1 MNNTADLFLLQTS
14 KEERIFSWFVFS
26 TCISKQLVN
35 VQSFFSKMK
44 FISNTM
50 ARISLHQKSVH
61 LHKTTLLSRIKKLL
75 AITICVLFPGM
86 LFGNNDMDSLLKVL
100 DKTVDN
106 NQYYSNLKEQKL
118 NKLKDLLKYTS
129 TDLQKYE
136 ICGQLYDEYKSYK
149 SDSALT
155 YARKK
160 LRIAEKLNDRHDLT
174 NARLNLAAIMGL
186 NGLYKEA
193 MDILSVIDIS
203 QTPDLKAY
211 YFHIY
216 RTIYG
221 YMADYTVSSQ
231 ENIRYNQ
238 LTAAYRDSL
247 LVVNPPSSATHIMVK
262 SDQLI
267 VQKKFD
273 EALELLMNYY
283 PAINNDLHT
292 KAIIAYSISSAY
304 SGKNDREREKEWLA
318 ISAIYDIQSANKEYI
333 SLRSLAFLLYE
344 DGDVDRAYKYI
355 RRSLEDALFCN
366 ARLRTYEISQ
376 MLPII
381 DKAYQNQTEARQKQ
395 LVTSLVSISILSL
408 FLLIAILLVYRQMR
422 KLSAAR
428 KELSIANEQLNN
440 LNHELSSTND
450 QLNNTNETLVEANL
464 IKEEYIGRYMDQC
477 SLYIDK
483 LDGYRRLLN
492 KTAAAGKIQDLLYAI
507 KSKQF
512 IEDELELFY
521 TNFDSTFLQLFPT
534 FVEEFNNLL
543 VDHED
548 TQLKQGELLNT
559 ELRIFAL
566 IRLGIKDSVKISHFL
581 RYSLSTIYNYRTKLR
596 NKAVGP
602 RNEFED
608 RVMQIGTSSK

>member
-1 MNNTADLFLLQTS
+1 MNKSYNHFLLMNLSVRHVRFWEQILRVS
-14 KEERIFSWFVFS
+14 LISAIF
-26 TCISKQLVN
+26 CN
-35 VQSFFSKMK
+35 CFSKMK
-44 FISNTM
+44 IAIVIS
-50 ARISLHQKSVH
+50 
-61 LHKTTLLSRIKKLL
+61 
-75 AITICVLFPGM
+75 ICALFPVL

-106 NQYYSNLKEQKL
+106 FQVYSNQKEEKL
-118 NKLKDLLKYTS
+118 NQLKDLLRYTS
-129 TDLQKYE
+129 TDLQKFA
-136 ICGQLYDEYKSYK
+136 ICGQLYDEYRSYK

-160 LRIAEKLNDRHDLT
+160 LKIAENLNNKQNLT
-174 NARLNLAAIMGL
+174 NARLNLAAIMGI

-193 MDILSVIDIS
+193 MDILSLINIS
-203 QTPDLKAY
+203 ESPELKAY

-216 RTIYG
+216 RTVYG
-221 YMADYTVSSQ
+221 YMADYAVSSQ
-231 ENIRYNQ
+231 EKSRYDY

-247 LVVNPPSSATHIMVK
+247 LVVNPPNSATHLMVK

-267 VQKKFD
+267 VKKQFD
-273 EALELLMNYY
+273 EALKLLLNYY
-283 PAINNDLHT
+283 PSIKGDIHTRAIL
-292 KAIIAYSISSAY
+292 AYSISAAY
-304 SGKNDREREKEWLA
+304 RGKNERKNEKHWLA
-318 ISAIYDIQSANKEYI
+318 ISAIYDIQSATKEYI
-333 SLRSLAFLLYE
+333 SLRRLAFILYE

-381 DKAYQNQTEARQKQ
+381 DKAYQMQTEARQKQ
-395 LVTSLVSISILSL
+395 LVISLISISILSI
-408 FLLIAILLVYRQMR
+408 FLLIAIFFVYRQMR
-422 KLSAAR
+422 KLSSAR
-428 KELSIANEQLNN
+428 KDLSNANEQLNI
-440 LNHELSSTND
+440 LNHELSATNI
-450 QLNNTNETLVEANL
+450 QLKSANDTLVEANL

-477 SLYIDK
+477 SVYIDK

-492 KTAAAGKIQDLLYAI
+492 KTAAAGKIQDLLTTI

-512 IEDELELFY
+512 IEDELKSFY

-534 FVEEFNNLL
+534 FVEEFNNML
-543 VDHED
+543 VDNDE
-548 TQLKQGELLNT
+548 TQLKHGELLNT

-566 IRLGIKDSVKISHFL
+566 IRLGINDSVKISHFL

-608 RVMQIGTSSK
+608 RVMQIGTSVK

>member
-1 MNNTADLFLLQTS
+1 MNNN
-14 KEERIFSWFVFS
+14 E
-26 TCISKQLVN
+26 N
-35 VQSFFSKMK
+35 
-44 FISNTM
+44 
-50 ARISLHQKSVH
+50 LHLKNH
-61 LHKTTLLSRIKKLL
+61 ITGIKKMLQIFIYAL
-75 AITICVLFPGM
+75 SPIL

-106 NQYYSNLKEQKL
+106 YQIYSNQKEEKL
-118 NKLKDLLKYTS
+118 NKLKDLLKITS
-129 TDLQKYE
+129 TDLQKFE
-136 ICGQLYDEYKSYK
+136 ICGQLYDEYRSYK

-155 YARKK
+155 YARER
-160 LRIAEKLNDRHDLT
+160 LQIAEKLNDSHNLT
-174 NARLNLAAIMGL
+174 DARLNLAAIMGI

-193 MDILSVIDIS
+193 MDILSVINIS

-216 RTIYG
+216 RTVYG
-221 YMADYTVSSQ
+221 YMADYTVSSL
-231 ENIRYNQ
+231 EYIRYNH

-247 LVVNPPSSATHIMVK
+247 LVVNPPSSSTHIMVK

-267 VQKKFD
+267 VSKQYD
-273 EALELLMNYY
+273 EALGLLLKYY
-283 PAINNDLHT
+283 PSIKDDIHT
-292 KAIIAYSISSAY
+292 KAIIAYSIASAFQ
-304 SGKNDREREKEWLA
+304 GKNDRDLEKQWLA
-318 ISAIYDIQSANKEYI
+318 ISAIYDIQSATKEYI
-333 SLRSLAFLLYE
+333 SLRRLAFLLYE

-408 FLLIAILLVYRQMR
+408 FLIIAVVLVYRQMR

-428 KELSIANEQLNN
+428 KELSFANEQLNN
-440 LNHELSSTND
+440 LNHELSATNN
-450 QLNNTNETLVEANL
+450 QIKHTNETLVEANL

-477 SLYIDK
+477 SVYIDK

-492 KTAAAGKIQDLLYAI
+492 KTAAAGKMQDLLNAL

-512 IEDELELFY
+512 IEDELEFFY

-534 FVEEFNNLL
+534 FVEEFNSLL
-543 VDHED
+543 IDNEE

-596 NKAVGP
+596 NKAVCP

-608 RVMQIGTSSK
+608 RVMLIGTSVK

>member
-1 MNNTADLFLLQTS
+1 MSNNEHFHLADP
-14 KEERIFSWFVFS
+14 IP
-26 TCISKQLVN
+26 
-35 VQSFFSKMK
+35 
-44 FISNTM
+44 
-50 ARISLHQKSVH
+50 A
-61 LHKTTLLSRIKKLL
+61 IKK
-75 AITICVLFPGM
+75 AFTISICALFPLL

-106 NQYYSNLKEQKL
+106 YQIYSNQKEEKLDKLKE
-118 NKLKDLLKYTS
+118 LLKITS
-129 TDLQKYE
+129 TDLQRFA
-136 ICGQLYDEYKSYK
+136 ICGQLYDEYRSYK

-155 YARKK
+155 YARVK
-160 LRIAEKLNDRHDLT
+160 LQIAEKLNDIHSLT
-174 NARLNLAAIMGL
+174 NARLNLAAIMGTS
-186 NGLYKEA
+186 GLYKEE
-193 MDILSVIDIS
+193 MDILNGINIS
-203 QTPDLKAY
+203 QTPELKAY

-216 RTIYG
+216 RTVYG

-231 ENIRYNQ
+231 ENIRYNH

-247 LVVNPPSSATHIMVK
+247 LVVNPPSSSTHIMVK

-267 VQKKFD
+267 VQKKYN
-273 EALELLMNYY
+273 EALALLMNYY
-283 PAINNDLHT
+283 PTIKDDLHT
-292 KAIIAYSISSAY
+292 QAIIAYSISLAY
-304 SGKNDREREKEWLA
+304 LGKNDRKLEKQWLA
-318 ISAIYDIQSANKEYI
+318 ISSIYDIQSATKEYI
-333 SLRSLAFLLYE
+333 SLRRLAFLLYE

-381 DKAYQNQTEARQKQ
+381 DKAYQNQTDARQKQ
-395 LVTSLVSISILSL
+395 LVKSLVSISILSL
-408 FLLIAILLVYRQMR
+408 FLIIAILLVYRQMR
-422 KLSAAR
+422 KLSSAR
-428 KELSIANEQLNN
+428 KELSIVNEQLNN
-440 LNHELSSTND
+440 LNHELSLTNE

-492 KTAAAGKIQDLLYAI
+492 KTAAAGKIQDLLTAI

-543 VDHED
+543 VDAED
-548 TQLKQGELLNT
+548 TQLKQDELLNT

-596 NKAVGP
+596 NKAKCP

-608 RVMQIGTSSK
+608 RVMQIGTSAK

>member
-1 MNNTADLFLLQTS
+1 MQ
-14 KEERIFSWFVFS
+14 
-26 TCISKQLVN
+26 
-35 VQSFFSKMK
+35 
-44 FISNTM
+44 ISNDIFILQKREKEDLHSHNAFAKFT
-50 ARISLHQKSVH
+50 AGISASFSYCCSILKSHCH
-61 LHKTTLLSRIKKLL
+61 LWKLMIILIGTLLP
-75 AITICVLFPGM
+75 VLVS
-86 LFGNNDMDSLLKVL
+86 GNNDIDSLLKVL
-100 DKTVDN
+100 DKTADN
-106 NQYYSNLKEQKL
+106 YQLYSNQKEQKL
-118 NKLKDLLKYTS
+118 NKLKDLLKITS

-136 ICGQLYDEYKSYK
+136 ICGQLYDEYRSYK

-155 YARKK
+155 YAREK
-160 LRIAEKLNDRHDLT
+160 LQIAEKLNDRHNLT

-193 MDILSVIDIS
+193 MDILSVINIS
-203 QTPDLKAY
+203 ETPELKAY

-216 RTIYG
+216 RTVYG

-231 ENIRYNQ
+231 EKTRYNH

-247 LVVNPPSSATHIMVK
+247 LVVNAPSTSTHIMVK

-267 VQKKFD
+267 VSKQYE
-273 EALELLMNYY
+273 EALELLLKYF
-283 PAINNDLHT
+283 PTIQNDAHT

-304 SGKNDREREKEWLA
+304 LGKNDRKHEKQWLA
-318 ISAIYDIQSANKEYI
+318 ISSIYDIQSATKEYI
-333 SLRSLAFLLYE
+333 SLRRLAFILYE

-395 LVTSLVSISILSL
+395 LVKSLVSISILSF
-408 FLLIAILLVYRQMR
+408 FLIIAILLVYRQMR

-428 KELSIANEQLNN
+428 KELSSANGKLNM
-440 LNHELSSTND
+440 LNHELSATND

-492 KTAAAGKIQDLLYAI
+492 KTAAAGKIQDLLTAI

-534 FVEEFNNLL
+534 FVEEFNSLL
-543 VDHED
+543 VDTED

-596 NKAVGP
+596 NKASGP

-608 RVMQIGTSSK
+608 RVMQIGTSLK